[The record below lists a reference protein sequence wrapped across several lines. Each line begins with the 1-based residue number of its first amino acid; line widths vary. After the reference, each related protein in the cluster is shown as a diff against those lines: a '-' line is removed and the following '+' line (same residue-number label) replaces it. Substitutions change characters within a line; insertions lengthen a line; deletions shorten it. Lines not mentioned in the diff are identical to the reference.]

1 MAGIYLH
8 IPFCKQA
15 CHYCDFHFST
25 SQRGRED
32 LLDSMLMELKRRASE
47 LQGQEVK
54 TIYFGGGTPSLLS
67 YDELMRFFEGMY
79 SLFTVDAQAEITMEA
94 NPDDLTK
101 AYLKLLKQSP
111 INRLSVGVQSFREED
126 LLSMNRAHN
135 KEQALSCIPNA
146 ADMGFDNISMDL
158 IFGWPKLELHDWIK
172 NVEIALALPITHLSC
187 YGLTVESKTALSWQ
201 IVKGLIEVPDDE
213 KAAQQYEYLLAEAER
228 LGFPW
233 YEISNFSKP
242 GFESKHNRAYWKGTP
257 YLGIGPSAH
266 SYDGEK
272 RSWNVKS
279 NGAYAA
285 ALQRGEREYEV
296 EILTHKAKFHEFILT
311 SLRMRKGISLSALR
325 TAYGDGITGQLLEA
339 AQPFVEKRWLIRD
352 SNQLRLS
359 QDGLLF
365 ADKITS
371 ELFVI

>member
-32 LLDSMLMELKRRASE
+32 LLDAMLMELKRRASE
-47 LQGQEVK
+47 LQGQEVR

-67 YDELMRFFEGMY
+67 YEELMRFFEEMY

-146 ADMGFDNISMDL
+146 ADMGFENISIDL
-158 IFGWPKLELHDWIK
+158 IFGWPNLELHHWIK
-172 NVEIALALPITHLSC
+172 NVETAFSLPINHLSC

-213 KAAQQYEYLLAEAER
+213 KAAQQYEYLLTEAEH
-228 LGFPW
+228 LGIPW

-242 GFESKHNRAYWKGTP
+242 GFESKHNRAYWEGTP

-279 NGAYAA
+279 NGAYVA

-311 SLRMRKGISLSALR
+311 SLRMRKGISLSTLR
-325 TAYGDGITGQLLEA
+325 SSYGDGIAGQLLEA

-352 SNQLRLS
+352 GNQLRLS

>member
-25 SQRGRED
+25 SQRGRDE
-32 LLDSMLMELKRRASE
+32 LLDAMIRELRMRATE
-47 LQGQEVK
+47 LQGQEVS

-67 YDELMRFFEGMY
+67 YDELMRLFEEMY
-79 SLFTVDAQAEITMEA
+79 SLFVVDALAEITIEA

-101 AYLKLLKQSP
+101 AYLKSLSQSP
-111 INRLSVGVQSFREED
+111 INRLSVGVQSFREDD
-126 LLSMNRAHN
+126 LKAMNRAHS
-135 KEQALSCIPNA
+135 KEQALLCIPQA
-146 ADMGFDNISMDL
+146 ADFGFDNISIDL
-158 IFGWPKLELHDWIK
+158 IFGWPKLDINDWMK
-172 NVEIALALPITHLSC
+172 NVEIAFSLPITHLSC
-187 YGLTVESKTALSWQ
+187 YGLTVESRTALSWQ
-201 IVKGLIEVPDDE
+201 IVKGLIEAPDDE
-213 KAAQQYEYLLAEAER
+213 KSAQQYEYLLAESER

-242 GFESKHNRAYWKGTP
+242 GFESKHNRSYWQGTS

-266 SYDGEK
+266 SYDGEV

-279 NGAYAA
+279 NGAYVA
-285 ALQRGEREYEV
+285 ALQKGEREYEEEV
-296 EILTHKAKFHEFILT
+296 LSDKSKFHEFILT
-311 SLRMRKGISLSALR
+311 SLRMRRGINLASLRLN
-325 TAYGDGITGQLLEA
+325 YGDATTGLLLEA
-339 AQPFVEKRWLIRD
+339 SQHFVEKRWLVRD
-352 SNQLRLS
+352 GDQLRLS

>member
-32 LLDSMLMELKRRASE
+32 LLDAMLMELKRRASE
-47 LQGQEVK
+47 LQGQEVR

-67 YDELMRFFEGMY
+67 YDELMRFFEDMY
-79 SLFTVDAQAEITMEA
+79 TLFIVDAQAEITMEA

-146 ADMGFDNISMDL
+146 ADMGFENISIDL
-158 IFGWPKLELHDWIK
+158 IFGWPNLELHHWIK
-172 NVEIALALPITHLSC
+172 NVETAFSLPITHLSC
-187 YGLTVESKTALSWQ
+187 YGLTVESKTALNWQ

-213 KAAQQYEYLLAEAER
+213 KAAQQYEYLLAEAEH

-233 YEISNFSKP
+233 YEISNFGKL
-242 GFESKHNRAYWKGTP
+242 GFESKHNRAYWQGTP

-279 NGAYAA
+279 NGAYVA

-311 SLRMRKGISLSALR
+311 SLRMRKGISLSTLR
-325 TAYGDGITGQLLEA
+325 SSYGDGLAGQLLEA

-352 SNQLRLS
+352 GNQLRLS